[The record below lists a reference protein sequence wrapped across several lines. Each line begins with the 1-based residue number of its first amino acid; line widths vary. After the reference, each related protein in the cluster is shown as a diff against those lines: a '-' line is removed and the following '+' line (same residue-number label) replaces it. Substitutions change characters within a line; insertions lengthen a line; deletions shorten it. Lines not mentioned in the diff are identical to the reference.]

1 MVLNQCSSV
10 VNTDSNVFEV
20 VVFFIRL
27 FAVMC
32 KCLLLSGAEGG
43 VSSFSHLMM
52 FHRFEFVGRNDTM
65 IDRNRIRE
73 IKKVFITV
81 MTMGVIVLF
90 AIGCGVL
97 FTF

>member
-1 MVLNQCSSV
+1 
-10 VNTDSNVFEV
+10 
-20 VVFFIRL
+20 
-27 FAVMC
+27 
-32 KCLLLSGAEGG
+32 
-43 VSSFSHLMM
+43 
-52 FHRFEFVGRNDTM
+52 M